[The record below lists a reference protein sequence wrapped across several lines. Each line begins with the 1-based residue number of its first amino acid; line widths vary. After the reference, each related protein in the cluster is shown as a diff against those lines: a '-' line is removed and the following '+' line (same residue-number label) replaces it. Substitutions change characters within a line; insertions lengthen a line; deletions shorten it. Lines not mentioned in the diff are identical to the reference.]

1 MAQKKRPA
9 TTKTA
14 SARRS
19 TLKARTTSTE
29 PQPTGGPDGGGLQG
43 DPTAPAVAPAKPS
56 TAVGSASRD
65 SAVGLGWA
73 QEGQALTTAQ
83 GQPVDDTDN
92 SLRVSSRGPT
102 LLEDHHLREKIMHFD
117 HERIPER
124 VVHAR
129 GAGAHG
135 RFELYES
142 LEDITR
148 AEVLTDTST
157 VTPVFVRFSTVA
169 GSRGSA
175 DTARDVR
182 GFAVKLHTTQGT
194 WDLVGNNIPV
204 FFIQDGIKFPDFV
217 HAVKPEPDREI
228 PQAQSA
234 HDTFWDFVSLQPEST
249 HMLMWVMSDRAIP
262 RSYRTMEGF
271 GVHTFRLVNAAG
283 KSSLVKFHWKPA
295 AGIHS
300 LVWEESQKLGGI
312 DPDFHR
318 RDLWNAIESGAYPQ
332 WDLGVQV
339 MPDTE
344 DQTFEGIDLL
354 DPTKIVPEELCPVRL
369 VGRMTL
375 DANPANFFAE
385 TEQVAFHPG
394 HLPPGIDLTDDPLLH
409 ARLFSYLD
417 TQITRLGGPNFAQ
430 LPINR
435 PAAPVNDNQRD
446 GFGQQ
451 AVHTGRAAYSP
462 NTIGAGC
469 PFATGDAG
477 FVHFPQPVAGTK
489 VRQRAQSF
497 DDHFSQATLF
507 WNSLSA
513 AERDHEVGAFS
524 FELSKVGDPA
534 IVARMMANLADVDAD
549 LAAGIALHLGLTAPV
564 GDPFVDVGASPALSL
579 APVESGPIEGR
590 VVGVLVTDGVDVT
603 GVTALRKSLD
613 TAGAA
618 LHVIAPHGGSV
629 KGKAKSSLTVDATVF
644 NADSVVYDAL
654 VVADGS
660 GPLDAKSVTMLQEAY
675 RHHKTLAAWGSG
687 VDALT
692 AAGLD
697 IDAPGVVTGERPLK
711 SFNAAIV
718 ATLGWHRHWERVDG
732 PSLP

>member
-1 MAQKKRPA
+1 MPGKKQAAPKTGA
-9 TTKTA
+9 KTA
-14 SARRS
+14 ITARS
-19 TLKARTTSTE
+19 TSTE
-29 PQPTGGPDGGGLQG
+29 PQPTGAGAGGGRKG
-43 DPTAPAVAPAKPS
+43 DPTAPATAPAPAS
-56 TAVGSASRD
+56 VRVGNGPRDAAVSP
-65 SAVGLGWA
+65 GWA
-73 QEGQALTTAQ
+73 QEGDALTTAQ
-83 GQPVDDTDN
+83 GQPVEDTDN
-92 SLRVSSRGPT
+92 SLRAGPRGPT

-135 RFELYES
+135 RFELFDS
-142 LEDITR
+142 LEDITC

-169 GSRGSA
+169 GSRGSM
-175 DTARDVR
+175 DSARDVR
-182 GFAVKLHTTQGT
+182 GFAVKLYTTQGN
-194 WDLVGNNIPV
+194 WDLVGNNMPV
-204 FFIQDGIKFPDFV
+204 FFIQDGIKFPDFI

-283 KSSLVKFHWKPA
+283 QSSLVKFHWKPT

-318 RDLWNAIESGAYPQ
+318 RDLWNAIEAGAFPQ

-339 MPDTE
+339 MPDSPE
-344 DQTFEGIDLL
+344 QTFEGIDLL

-394 HLPPGIDLTDDPLLH
+394 HLVPGIDLTDDPLLH

-435 PAAPVNDNQRD
+435 PVAPVNDNLRD
-446 GFGQQ
+446 GYGQQ
-451 AVHTGRAAYSP
+451 AVHTGRTAYSP
-462 NTIGAGC
+462 NTVGGGC

-477 FVHFPQPVAGTK
+477 YVHFPQPVEGIKA
-489 VRQRAQSF
+489 RRRPQSF

-507 WNSLSA
+507 WNSLSEP
-513 AERDHEVGAFS
+513 EREHEVGAFS
-524 FELSKVGDPA
+524 FELSKVADPA
-534 IVARMMANLADVDAD
+534 IVARMVANLADVDGD
-549 LAAGIALHLGLTAPV
+549 LADQVATHLGLSAPV
-564 GDPFVDVGASPALSL
+564 GDPFVDVGSSPALSL
-579 APVESGPIEGR
+579 APEESGPIEGR
-590 VVGVLVTDGVDVT
+590 VVGVLVTAGSDSAGVA
-603 GVTALRKSLD
+603 ALRKTLKL
-613 TAGAA
+613 AGAA
-618 LHVIAPHGGSV
+618 LHVIAPHGGTV
-629 KGKAKSSLTVDATVF
+629 KGTGPTPLTADATVF

-654 VVADGS
+654 VVAGGT
-660 GPLDAKSVTMLQEAY
+660 GPLDPKSAMMVQEAY

-687 VDALT
+687 VEALLEAGVGEE
-692 AAGLD
+692 AA
-697 IDAPGVVTGERPLK
+697 GVVTGPK
-711 SFNAAIV
+711 V
-718 ATLGWHRHWERVDG
+718 AKPFSDALVEALGWHRYWER
-732 PSLP
+732 

>member
-1 MAQKKRPA
+1 MAPKKRS
-9 TTKTA
+9 TKKA
-14 SARRS
+14 ASSPKSARP
-19 TLKARTTSTE
+19 TARTTSTE
-29 PQPTGGPDGGGLQG
+29 PQPTRGLDGGGLQG
-43 DPTAPAVAPAKPS
+43 DPTAPATAPAKQS
-56 TAVGSASRD
+56 TAVGSHPRD
-65 SAVGLGWA
+65 AAVAPAWA
-73 QEGQALTTAQ
+73 QEGEALTTAQ
-83 GQPVDDTDN
+83 GQPVEDTDN
-92 SLRVSSRGPT
+92 SLRVSARGPT

-135 RFELYES
+135 RFELFES
-142 LEDITR
+142 LEGITS
-148 AEVLTDTST
+148 AAVLTDTSA
-157 VTPVFVRFSTVA
+157 VTRVFVRFSTVA
-169 GSRGSA
+169 GSRGSM

-182 GFAVKLHTTQGT
+182 GFAVKLYTAEGN
-194 WDLVGNNIPV
+194 WDLVGNNMPV
-204 FFIQDGIKFPDFV
+204 FFIQDGIKFPDFI

-271 GVHTFRLVNAAG
+271 GVHTFRLVNAKG
-283 KSSLVKFHWKPA
+283 KSSLVKFHWKPT

-318 RDLWNAIESGAYPQ
+318 RDLWNAIEAGAFPQ

-344 DQTFEGIDLL
+344 EQTFEGIDLL

-375 DANPANFFAE
+375 DANPANYFAE

-435 PAAPVNDNQRD
+435 PAAPVNDNLRD

-451 AVHTGRAAYSP
+451 AVHTGRTAYSP
-462 NTIGAGC
+462 NSIGGGC
-469 PFATGDAG
+469 PFATGDVG
-477 FVHFPQPVAGTK
+477 YVHFPQPVTGTK

-497 DDHFSQATLF
+497 DDHYSQATLF
-507 WNSLSA
+507 WNSLGEP
-513 AERDHEVGAFS
+513 ERDHEVGAFS
-524 FELSKVGDPA
+524 FELSKVADPT
-534 IVARMMANLADVDAD
+534 IVARMLANLANVHPD
-549 LAAGIALHLGLTAPV
+549 LASGVALHLGLATPAGEPLE
-564 GDPFVDVGASPALSL
+564 DAGASPALSL
-579 APVESGPIEGR
+579 VPRASGPIEGR
-590 VVGVLVTDGVDVT
+590 VVGVLVTDGVDGA
-603 GVTALRKSLD
+603 GVTALRKALD
-613 TAGAA
+613 RAGAS
-618 LHVIAPHGGSV
+618 LHVIAPHGGEVENS
-629 KGKAKSSLTVDATVF
+629 GKPALVADATVF
-644 NADSVVYDAL
+644 NTDAVVYDGL
-654 VVADGS
+654 VVAGGS
-660 GPLDAKSVTMLQEAY
+660 GPLDPDSAMMLQEAY

-692 AAGLD
+692 AAA
-697 IDAPGVVTGERPLK
+697 IEMESPGVVTGERAVK
-711 SFNAAIV
+711 GFNDKVIDA
-718 ATLGWHRHWERVDG
+718 LGWHRHWDR
-732 PSLP
+732 

>member
-1 MAQKKRPA
+1 V
-9 TTKTA
+9 
-14 SARRS
+14 
-19 TLKARTTSTE
+19 
-29 PQPTGGPDGGGLQG
+29 PQPTGGPEGGELEG
-43 DPTAPAVAPAKPS
+43 DPTAPATAPATAS
-56 TAVGSASRD
+56 TRVGSEPRD
-65 SAVGLGWA
+65 AAVGLGWA
-73 QEGQALTTAQ
+73 QDGDALTTAQ
-83 GQPVDDTDN
+83 GQRVEDTDN
-92 SLRVSSRGPT
+92 SLRVSPRGPT

-135 RFELYES
+135 RFELFDS
-142 LEDITR
+142 LADITS
-148 AEVLTDTST
+148 AEVLTDTSA
-157 VTPVFVRFSTVA
+157 VTRVFVRFSTVA
-169 GSRGSA
+169 GSRGSM

-182 GFAVKLHTTQGT
+182 GFAVKLYTTQGN

-283 KSSLVKFHWKPA
+283 RSSLVKFHWKPT

-318 RDLWNAIESGAYPQ
+318 RDLWGAIESGDYPQ
-332 WDLGVQV
+332 WDFGVQV
-339 MPDTE
+339 MPDSE

-394 HLPPGIDLTDDPLLH
+394 HVVPGIDLTDDPLLH

-430 LPINR
+430 LPVNR
-435 PAAPVNDNQRD
+435 AAAPVNDNLRD
-446 GFGQQ
+446 GYGQQ
-451 AVHTGRAAYSP
+451 AVHAGRAPYSP
-462 NTIGAGC
+462 NSIGGGC
-469 PFATGDAG
+469 PFATGEAG
-477 FVHFPQPVAGTK
+477 FVHFPQPVEGTK
-489 VRQRAQSF
+489 GRKRAQSF

-507 WNSLSA
+507 WNSLSK
-513 AERDHEVGAFS
+513 AEREHEVGAFS
-524 FELSKVGDPA
+524 FELSKVADPV
-534 IVARMMANLADVDAD
+534 IVSRMVANLANVHPD
-549 LAAGIALHLGLTAPV
+549 LAGPVAAHLGLTAPA
-564 GDPFVDVGASPALSL
+564 GDPAGSVGGSPALSL
-579 APVESGPIEGR
+579 APESSGPIVGR
-590 VVGVLVTDGVDVT
+590 VVGVLVTEGVDVA
-603 GVTALRKSLD
+603 GVGALRKALER
-613 TAGAA
+613 AGAA
-618 LHVIAPHGGSV
+618 IHVIAPHGGTV
-629 KGKAKSSLTVDATVF
+629 KGSGRSSVTVDATVF

-654 VVADGS
+654 VVAG
-660 GPLDAKSVTMLQEAY
+660 GTAALDPKSVVMVQEAY

-687 VDALT
+687 VEALL
-692 AAGLD
+692 ANA
-697 IDAPGVVTGERPLK
+697 IDTESAGVVTGERVAKP
-711 SFNAAIV
+711 FNGAVIDA
-718 ATLGWHRHWERVDG
+718 LGWHRHWER
-732 PSLP
+732 

>member
-1 MAQKKRPA
+1 L
-9 TTKTA
+9 T
-14 SARRS
+14 S
-19 TLKARTTSTE
+19 RTTSTE
-29 PQPTGGPDGGGLQG
+29 PQPTGSDGGGLAS
-43 DPTAPAVAPAKPS
+43 DPTAPATAPAKAS
-56 TAVGSASRD
+56 RRVGSRPRD
-65 SAVGLGWA
+65 AAVGLGWA
-73 QEGQALTTAQ
+73 QDGDALTTAQ
-83 GQPVDDTDN
+83 GQRVEDTDN
-92 SLRVSSRGPT
+92 SLRVSPRGPT

-135 RFELYES
+135 RFELYDS
-142 LEDITR
+142 LEDITC
-148 AEVLTDTST
+148 AEVLTDTSA
-157 VTPVFVRFSTVA
+157 VTRVFVRFSTVA
-169 GSRGSA
+169 GSRGSM

-182 GFAVKLHTTQGT
+182 GFAVKLYTTQGN

-271 GVHTFRLVNAAG
+271 GIHTFRLVNAAG
-283 KSSLVKFHWKPA
+283 QSSLVKFHWKPA

-318 RDLWNAIESGAYPQ
+318 RDLWNAIESGAHPQ
-332 WDLGVQV
+332 WDFGVQV
-339 MPDTE
+339 MPDSD

-394 HLPPGIDLTDDPLLH
+394 HIVPGIDLTDDPLLH

-435 PAAPVNDNQRD
+435 PASPVNDNQRD

-451 AVHTGRAAYSP
+451 AVHAGRAAYSP
-462 NTIGAGC
+462 NSIGGGC
-469 PFATGDAG
+469 PFATGEAG
-477 FVHFPQPVAGTK
+477 YVHFPQPVEGTK
-489 VRQRAQSF
+489 VRKREQSF
-497 DDHFSQATLF
+497 DDHYSQATIF
-507 WNSLSA
+507 WNSLSE
-513 AERDHEVGAFS
+513 AEREHEVGAFS
-524 FELSKVGDPA
+524 FELSKVADPS
-534 IVARMMANLADVDAD
+534 IVARMVANLANVDAE
-549 LAAGIALHLGLTAPV
+549 LAEGVATHLGLDAPT
-564 GDPFVDVGASPALSL
+564 GEPLDDAGSSPALSL
-579 APVESGPIEGR
+579 APEASGPIEGR
-590 VVGVLVTDGVDVT
+590 VVGVLVTEGVDGA
-603 GVTALRKSLD
+603 GVAALRKALER
-613 TAGAA
+613 AGAA
-618 LHVIAPHGGSV
+618 LQVIAPHGGIVTGSGDSSV
-629 KGKAKSSLTVDATVF
+629 TADATVF

-654 VVADGS
+654 VVAGGVDE
-660 GPLDAKSVTMLQEAY
+660 LDPKSAMMLQEAY

-687 VDALT
+687 ADVLAATIDT
-692 AAGLD
+692 EAAGV
-697 IDAPGVVTGERPLK
+697 ITGKRVAKAFNDAVI
-711 SFNAAIV
+711 AA
-718 ATLGWHRHWERVDG
+718 LGWHRHWGR
-732 PSLP
+732 

>member
-1 MAQKKRPA
+1 MASGKRPA
-9 TTKTA
+9 PKA
-14 SARRS
+14 SAKG
-19 TLKARTTSTE
+19 TAPQARTTSIE
-29 PQPTGGPDGGGLQG
+29 RQPTGGADGGGLEG
-43 DPTAPAVAPAKPS
+43 DPTSPATAPATASVRVGAAP
-56 TAVGSASRD
+56 RD
-65 SAVGLGWA
+65 AAVGLGWA
-73 QEGQALTTAQ
+73 QEGDPLTTAQ
-83 GQPVDDTDN
+83 GQRVEDTDN
-92 SLRVSSRGPT
+92 SLRAGPRGPT

-124 VVHAR
+124 AVHAR

-142 LEDITR
+142 LKDLTC
-148 AEVLTDTST
+148 AEVLTDTT
-157 VTPVFVRFSTVA
+157 VKTRVFVRFSTVA

-182 GFAVKLHTTQGT
+182 GFAVKLYTTQGN
-194 WDLVGNNIPV
+194 WDLVGNNMPV
-204 FFIQDGIKFPDFV
+204 FFIQDGIKFPDLI

-283 KSSLVKFHWKPA
+283 RSSLVKFHWKPT
-295 AGIHS
+295 AGMHS

-318 RDLWNAIESGAYPQ
+318 RDLWNAIEAGAFPQ
-332 WDLGVQV
+332 WELGVQV
-339 MPDTE
+339 MPDSPE
-344 DQTFEGIDLL
+344 QTFEGIDLL
-354 DPTKIVPEELCPVRL
+354 DPTKLVPEELCPVRL

-394 HLPPGIDLTDDPLLH
+394 HVVPGIDLTDDPLLH

-417 TQITRLGGPNFAQ
+417 TQITRLGGPNFTQ

-435 PAAPVNDNQRD
+435 PAAPVNDNLRD
-446 GFGQQ
+446 GYGQQ
-451 AVHTGRAAYSP
+451 AVHTGRTAYSP
-462 NTIGAGC
+462 NTIGGGC

-477 FVHFPQPVAGTK
+477 YVHFPQPVEGTK
-489 VRQRAQSF
+489 ARRRPQSF

-507 WNSLSA
+507 WNSLSGP
-513 AERDHEVGAFS
+513 EREHEVGAFS
-524 FELSKVGDPA
+524 FELSKVADPA
-534 IVARMMANLADVDAD
+534 IVARMVANLAEVDAE
-549 LAAGIALHLGLTAPV
+549 LAGLVAANLGLTVSAGRPLGDAGTSPVLSIAP
-564 GDPFVDVGASPALSL
+564 AA
-579 APVESGPIEGR
+579 SGPIVGR
-590 VVGVLVTDGVDVT
+590 VIGVFVTAGFDSVGVA
-603 GVTALRKSLD
+603 ALRKALER
-613 TAGAA
+613 AGAV
-618 LHVIAPHGGSV
+618 LHVIAPQGGSV
-629 KGKAKSSLTVDATVF
+629 KGAGRTAATADATVF

-654 VVADGS
+654 VVAG
-660 GPLDAKSVTMLQEAY
+660 GVGALDPKSATMLQEAY

-687 VDALT
+687 IDALT
-692 AAGLD
+692 GALIDVEAAGVITQPKAGKAFTD
-697 IDAPGVVTGERPLK
+697 GVVD
-711 SFNAAIV
+711 A
-718 ATLGWHRHWERVDG
+718 LGWHRHWDR
-732 PSLP
+732 

>member
-1 MAQKKRPA
+1 MAQPKTPPTKANARAAKRA
-9 TTKTA
+9 DVT
-14 SARRS
+14 
-19 TLKARTTSTE
+19 ARTTSTE
-29 PQPTGGPDGGGLQG
+29 PQPTGDSGGGLEG
-43 DPTAPAVAPAKPS
+43 DPTAPATAPA
-56 TAVGSASRD
+56 RD
-65 SAVGLGWA
+65 SAQVGSVPRDGAVGLSWA
-73 QEGQALTTAQ
+73 QDGDAITTAQ
-83 GQPVDDTDN
+83 GQRVEDTDN
-92 SLRVSSRGPT
+92 SLRVSGRGPT

-129 GAGAHG
+129 GAAAHG
-135 RFELYES
+135 RFELYDS
-142 LEDITR
+142 LADITS
-148 AEVLTDTST
+148 AEVLTDTAA
-157 VTPVFVRFSTVA
+157 VTRVFVRFSTVA
-169 GSRGSA
+169 GSRGSM

-182 GFAVKLHTTQGT
+182 GFSVKLYTTQGN

-283 KSSLVKFHWKPA
+283 RSSLVKFHWKPV

-318 RDLWNAIESGAYPQ
+318 RDLWNAIESGALPE

-339 MPDTE
+339 MPDSE

-435 PAAPVNDNQRD
+435 PAAPVNDNFRD

-451 AVHTGRAAYSP
+451 AVHTGRSPYSP
-462 NTIGAGC
+462 NSVGGGC

-477 FVHFPQPVAGTK
+477 FVHFPQPVEGTK
-489 VRQRAQSF
+489 VRRRPQSF

-507 WNSLSA
+507 WNSLTP
-513 AERDHEVGAFS
+513 AEQEHEVGAFS
-524 FELSKVGDPA
+524 FELSKCADPA
-534 IVARMMANLADVDAD
+534 IVARMVANLGNVDAD
-549 LAAGIALHLGLTAPV
+549 LAGQVAAHLGLSAPS
-564 GDPFVDVGASPALSL
+564 GDPSTDAGSSPALST
-579 APVESGPIEGR
+579 APETSGPIDGR
-590 VVGVLVTDGVDVT
+590 VVGVLVTGGVDAA
-603 GVTALRKSLD
+603 GVNALRRAL
-613 TAGAA
+613 TRAGAA
-618 LHVIAPHGGSV
+618 MHVIAPHGGAV
-629 KGKAKSSLTVDATVF
+629 KGGGRTSVTADATVF
-644 NADSVVYDAL
+644 NTDSVVYDAL
-654 VVADGS
+654 VVAGGT
-660 GPLDAKSVTMLQEAY
+660 GPLDPKSAMMLQEAY

-687 VDALT
+687 VEALV
-692 AAGLD
+692 AATIPPG
-697 IDAPGVVTGERPLK
+697 AAGVVTDERVAKP
-711 SFNAAIV
+711 FNDALIE
-718 ATLGWHRHWERVDG
+718 TMGWHRHWER
-732 PSLP
+732 

>member
-1 MAQKKRPA
+1 MPGKKKAAPKTGA
-9 TTKTA
+9 KTA
-14 SARRS
+14 ITARS
-19 TLKARTTSTE
+19 TSTE
-29 PQPTGGPDGGGLQG
+29 PQPTGAAAGGGLEG
-43 DPTAPAVAPAKPS
+43 SPTAPATAPAP
-56 TAVGSASRD
+56 AAVRVGSGPRD
-65 SAVGLGWA
+65 AAVSPGWA
-73 QEGQALTTAQ
+73 QEGDALTTAQ
-83 GQPVDDTDN
+83 GQPVEDTDN
-92 SLRVSSRGPT
+92 SLRAGPRGPT

-135 RFELYES
+135 RFELFDS
-142 LEDITR
+142 LEDITC
-148 AEVLTDTST
+148 AEVLNDTSA

-169 GSRGSA
+169 GSRGSM
-175 DTARDVR
+175 DSARDVR
-182 GFAVKLHTTQGT
+182 GFAVKLYTTQGN
-194 WDLVGNNIPV
+194 WDLVGNNMPV

-283 KSSLVKFHWKPA
+283 QSSLVKFHWKPT

-318 RDLWNAIESGAYPQ
+318 RDLWNAIEAGAAPQ

-339 MPDTE
+339 MPDSAE
-344 DQTFEGIDLL
+344 QTFEGIDLL
-354 DPTKIVPEELCPVRL
+354 DPTKLVPEELCPVRL

-394 HLPPGIDLTDDPLLH
+394 HLVPGIDLTDDPLLH

-435 PAAPVNDNQRD
+435 PAAPVNDNLRD

-451 AVHTGRAAYSP
+451 AVHTGRTAYSP
-462 NTIGAGC
+462 NTVGGGC

-477 FVHFPQPVAGTK
+477 YVHFPQPVEGIKA
-489 VRQRAQSF
+489 RRRPQSF

-507 WNSLSA
+507 WNSLSEP
-513 AERDHEVGAFS
+513 EREHEVGAFS
-524 FELSKVGDPA
+524 FELSKVADPT
-534 IVARMMANLADVDAD
+534 IVARMVANLANVDAD
-549 LAAGIALHLGLTAPV
+549 LADQVATHLGLSAPA
-564 GDPFVDVGASPALSL
+564 GDPFVDVGSSPALSI
-579 APVESGPIEGR
+579 APLESGPIEGR
-590 VVGVLVTDGVDVT
+590 VVGVLVTAGFDSA
-603 GVTALRKSLD
+603 GVTALRRALER
-613 TAGAA
+613 AGAV
-618 LHVIAPHGGSV
+618 LHVIAPHGGAV
-629 KGKAKSSLTVDATVF
+629 KGAGRTTMTADATVF

-654 VVADGS
+654 VVTGGT
-660 GPLDAKSVTMLQEAY
+660 GPLDPKSATMVQEAY

-687 VDALT
+687 VEALLDAGVGEEAAGVITGPKVAKPFNDALIE
-692 AAGLD
+692 A
-697 IDAPGVVTGERPLK
+697 
-711 SFNAAIV
+711 
-718 ATLGWHRHWERVDG
+718 LGWHRHWER
-732 PSLP
+732 